1 MTYKSGF
8 IVLIG
13 RPNAGK
19 STLLNQLLQHKVAIV
34 SNKAQTTRNTIRGIL
49 TDPHYQ
55 LVYLDTPGVHKP
67 QHEMGR
73 QLNRLAF
80 SSLEGV
86 DLIYFLVDATKS
98 FGSGDQGVL
107 DMLVKQ
113 NIPIFLIVNKI
124 DQVSKKELIKILLE
138 FEKIEGIHS
147 IIPISALTRDNID
160 HLIKQSVELMPE
172 GEKLFETDTAL
183 DFPEHFYITEIIREH
198 ILHVTQQEIP
208 HSVAVTLEEFKEDKK
223 AIWIAASIVVER
235 DSQKGIIIGKQGSML
250 KRIGTQAREEL
261 TKRLNKPIYLDIL
274 VKVDKDWR
282 NNQTRL
288 KRYLHKDL
296 NDYE

>member
-1 MTYKSGF
+1 MSYKSGF

-49 TDPHYQ
+49 TDPDYQ
-55 LVYLDTPGVHKP
+55 LVFLDTPGVHKP
-67 QHEMGR
+67 QHELGR

-80 SSLEGV
+80 ASLEGV
-86 DLIYFLVDATKS
+86 DLIYFLVDATKK
-98 FGSGDQGVL
+98 FGTGDQGVL
-107 DMLVKQ
+107 DMLIKQ
-113 NIPIFLIVNKI
+113 NMPIFLIVNKI
-124 DQVSKKELIKILLE
+124 DQVSKKELIQMLLD

-147 IIPISALTRDNID
+147 IIPISALKRDNIE
-160 HLIKQSVELMPE
+160 HLIKQSVLCMPE
-172 GEKLFETDTAL
+172 GEKLFETDDAL

-223 AIWIAASIVVER
+223 AIWIAASIIVER

-261 TKRLNKPIYLDIL
+261 TRRLNKPIYLDIL

>member
-1 MTYKSGF
+1 MSYKSGF

-19 STLLNQLLQHKVAIV
+19 STLLNQVLKHKVAIV

-49 TDPHYQ
+49 THDDYQ
-55 LVYLDTPGVHKP
+55 LVFLDTPGVHKP
-67 QHEMGR
+67 QHELGR

-86 DLIYFLVDATKS
+86 DLIYFLIDATKK

-107 DMLVKQ
+107 DLLIKQ
-113 NIPIFLIVNKI
+113 NLPIFLIVNKI
-124 DQVSKKELIKILLE
+124 DQLSKKELIDLLLQL
-138 FEKIEGIHS
+138 EKVEGIHS
-147 IIPISALTRDNID
+147 IVPISALSRDNVD
-160 HLIKQSVELMPE
+160 YLIQQSVNLMPE
-172 GEKLFETDTAL
+172 GEKLFETDDAL
-183 DFPEHFYITEIIREH
+183 DYPEQFYITEIIREH

-261 TKRLNKPIYLDIL
+261 TQKLNKPIYLDIL

-282 NNQTRL
+282 NNQSRL
-288 KRYLHKDL
+288 KRYLHKDV
-296 NDYE
+296 NNYE